1 MIFTEWLY
9 QHKTLLITTIILLCG
24 GISGV
29 FVLAKEEPKI
39 EENNWIVDSFEEP
52 KEEVLEEQAEL
63 KMEEEEGTPMITID
77 IKGAVQ
83 NPKVYEVPIGTR
95 IFEIIEMAGGT
106 TPNAYTNNIN
116 LSKKV
121 TDEMVIYI
129 FTKEEFETKISC
141 SIKNEYDGEITEEI
155 IQKKSIIQETEEEKK
170 ETKYNL
176 NNVTAKELE
185 TIPGIGESKANSIIE
200 YRTQKGKFHSIEE
213 LKEIPGIKDGIYEK
227 IKDYFTI

>member
-29 FVLAKEEPKI
+29 FVLAKEEEKI
-39 EENNWIVDSFEEP
+39 EDNNWIVDSFEEP
-52 KEEVLEEQAEL
+52 KEETLEDSVEL
-63 KMEEEEGTPMITID
+63 KEVEEKENTTITVD
-77 IKGAVQ
+77 MKGAVQ
-83 NPKVYEVPIGTR
+83 NPKVYEVPVGTR
-95 IFEIIEMAGGT
+95 IFQIIEMAGGVS
-106 TPNAYTNNIN
+106 PNAYTNNIN

-129 FTKEEFETKISC
+129 FTKEQFEEKISC
-141 SIKNEYDGEITEEI
+141 TIRNEYEGEITEEI
-155 IQKKSIIQETEEEKK
+155 RQKESIIQEAKEEM
-170 ETKYNL
+170 KYNL
-176 NNVTAKELE
+176 NDVTAKELE
-185 TIPGIGESKANSIIE
+185 TLPGIGVSKANSIIE
-200 YRTQKGKFHSIEE
+200 YRTQKGKFKSIEE

>member
-1 MIFTEWLY
+1 MILTEWLY

-29 FVLAKEEPKI
+29 FVLAKEEEKI
-39 EENNWIVDSFEEP
+39 EENNWLVDSFEEP
-52 KEEVLEEQAEL
+52 EKIMEEPPEIKEEEVKEI
-63 KMEEEEGTPMITID
+63 TMITVD

-83 NPKVYEVPIGTR
+83 NPKVYEVPTGTR
-95 IFEIIEMAGGT
+95 IFQIIEMAGGVS
-106 TPNAYTNNIN
+106 PNAYTNNIN

-129 FTKEEFETKISC
+129 FTKDEYEAKISC
-141 SIKNEYDGEITEEI
+141 SVNNEYDSEITEEI
-155 IQKKSIIQETEEEKK
+155 IQKKSIIQEEIEETEEI
-170 ETKYNL
+170 KYNL
-176 NNVTAKELE
+176 NDVTAKELE

-200 YRTQKGKFHSIEE
+200 YRTQKGKFNSIEE

-227 IKDYFTI
+227 IKNYFTI